1 MVVTALKP
9 RMGYDRAVKTGDLA
23 LAENTT
29 LKEAAEQ
36 FGYVRPEDF
45 DRRIISAAKA
55 VPRAALPGGD
65 G

>member
-1 MVVTALKP
+1 
-9 RMGYDRAVKTGDLA
+9 
-23 LAENTT
+23 

-36 FGYVRPEDF
+36 FGCVRPEDF
-45 DRRIISAAKA
+45 DRRIIPAART